1 MHLQTA
7 LPTQHHSTWELLPT
21 NGGEQLSHN
30 LLSTIPLTPRGHVFA
45 QSLFFCFNELKSVLP
60 AGFHNPPLD
69 IWGRG
74 RGIWWRKIEGRV
86 KPEGPE
92 GYPCLWGISY
102 QLYKVNP
109 MGYRQETLMQGSISA
124 VCWRLGGRDLKSHK
138 KNFWTQ
144 HWESVFPTLVTWT
157 PVSTEQNTPWQSW
170 QCDGLTHC
178 EWFSMSWCCLMI

>member
-1 MHLQTA
+1 MVENNYLTTFSPPYPWPPGA
-7 LPTQHHSTWELLPT
+7 MCLSSLL
-21 NGGEQLSHN
+21 
-30 LLSTIPLTPRGHVFA
+30 FY
-45 QSLFFCFNELKSVLP
+45 FNELKSVCLQDFITLP
-60 AGFHNPPLD
+60 LTFF
-69 IWGRG
+69 WGG
-74 RGIWWRKIEGRV
+74 VWWRKIEGRV

-92 GYPCLWGISY
+92 WYPCLWGISY

-109 MGYRQETLMQGSISA
+109 MGYRQETLTQGSVSA

-144 HWESVFPTLVTWT
+144 HWEGVFPTLVTWT

-178 EWFSMSWCCLMI
+178 EWFSMSWYCLMI